1 MVPIDIEKL
10 ADDLLLKIRRRR
22 GRPITLSSIRKALK
36 VGQDDIDSALDTL
49 KTLGYKIR
57 RRKEAITFVA
67 AADSLTEAE
76 ITYELKTKLIGK
88 KIFAYRSVKS
98 TNDIAAQLARSGE
111 PEGTIVVSEQQTKGR
126 GRLGRVWRSPPGCGI
141 YVSIILKPRFKPEK
155 APGLAIMTA
164 LALADA
170 VSSCCP
176 GDVRIKWP
184 NDILI
189 GNRKVAGI
197 LTELS
202 AERNKIDYVVI
213 GIGINVNH
221 KADDFPPELRPIAT
235 SIRTAN
241 RRKASRVGL
250 LRQFLQNFEKE
261 YRRYKKDQL
270 ASSRRRIRKYSSLL
284 GRNVQLRFGN
294 RTVEGTAVDV
304 DATGALI
311 IEKDG
316 ARRPVTSG
324 EVTVV
329 KK

>member
-10 ADDLLLKIRRRR
+10 ADDLLQKIRRRR
-22 GRPITLSSIRKALK
+22 GRPISLSSIRKALK

-49 KTLGYKIR
+49 KALGYKIR
-57 RRKEAITFVA
+57 RRKEAVTFVA
-67 AADSLTEAE
+67 AADSLTETE

-88 KIFAYRSVKS
+88 KIFAYQSVKS

-111 PEGTIVVSEQQTKGR
+111 PEGTIVVCEQQTKGR
-126 GRLGRVWRSPPGCGI
+126 GRLGRVWHSPSGCGI
-141 YVSIILKPRFKPEK
+141 YISIILKPRFKPEK

-250 LRQFLQNFEKE
+250 LRQFLQNVEKE

-270 ASSRRRIRKYSSLL
+270 ASSRRRIRSYSSLL

-294 RTVEGTAVDV
+294 RTVEGTAVDI